1 MSSAACDNSAPCP
14 PNFIAHTL
22 TADLTLTVS
31 QCSDALIGS
40 AALVTQVMEF
50 TFINADDDILAH
62 PSARTGTYKLAPYES
77 VTAHCWSGGGDRLYF
92 PEMSGSIGFCSAGCD
107 AAAPTDRS
115 GTAFGTTQN
124 LIVATAALAETHVSK
139 WETLSG
145 SSGTCPRGC
154 DVAAPQYESTTPNT
168 FSVTQNLVVATAA
181 LAETHVSKWETLS
194 GSSGTCPRGCDVVAP
209 LYVSGSSFS
218 VTQNLIFATADLAES
233 WQLASGSGGYC
244 PRGCDAVAPLY
255 VSGSSFGVTQN
266 LIPATAALTE
276 THVSKWETLSG
287 SSGTC
292 PRGCDVAA
300 PQYESTTPNTFSVT
314 QNLAVATAALAETH
328 VSKWETLSGSSGTCP
343 RGCDVVAPLYVSGS
357 SFSVTQNLVAA
368 TAVLAES
375 WQLASGSG
383 GFCPRGCDVVAPL
396 YKTGVPFSVT
406 QNLIPATAD
415 LAESWQLASGLGGYC
430 PRGCDA
436 AAPAYS
442 SGNAFIVTQNL
453 IVATAALAET
463 NVSEWETASGSAAG
477 TTCPSSSLS
486 LRSFARLGSSL
497 SVYGT
502 AELGSSLSVYGTV
515 YGTARFQPVCVWDC
529 VWDGKVE
536 LQGGAVSLSVDGSY
550 NSSLT
555 LSAAGGTLNGEWTSD
570 EMVTVS
576 DRTLKLN
583 VRPLREVLLQV
594 AARTAANETRRDSQ
608 FSEPSV
614 SAVLRAL
621 KPVAFQYKSRPPEAT
636 GASNGSQ
643 ECLAGLER
651 FGFVADE
658 LAETLPQLL
667 RKEHEARLEQWRINE
682 QNVHR
687 LLA

>member
-31 QCSDALIGS
+31 QCSDELIGS

-50 TFINADDDILAH
+50 TFINADDDMTFIITDG
-62 PSARTGTYKLAPYES
+62 TGTYKLAPYES
-77 VTAHCWSGGGDRLYF
+77 VRAHCWSGGGVRLYF

-145 SSGTCPRGC
+145 PSGTCPRGC

-314 QNLAVATAALAETH
+314 QNLVVATAALAETH

-375 WQLASGSG
+375 WQLAS
-383 GFCPRGCDVVAPL
+383 
-396 YKTGVPFSVT
+396 
-406 QNLIPATAD
+406 D

-453 IVATAALAET
+453 IPATTALAET
-463 NVSEWETASGSAAG
+463 NVSEWKTASGSAAG
-477 TTCPSSSLS
+477 TTC
-486 LRSFARLGSSL
+486 SSL

-502 AELGSSLSVYGTV
+502 VELGSSLSVYGIV

-529 VWDGKVE
+529 LWDGKVE

-583 VRPLREVLLQV
+583 VRPLREVLLQL
-594 AARTAANETRRDSQ
+594 AAGTTANETRRDSH

-636 GASNGSQ
+636 GPSNGSQ

-667 RKEHEARLEQWRINE
+667 RKVMWQCRSSTVKGVVYQDLIAVLTAVAQEHEARLEQWRINE

-687 LLA
+687 LLAEPWDAFRVQNKDKVNNKSK